1 MNPAVAKL
9 QKPCITASTWTNF
22 AADPCTVKE
31 DDDLAK
37 FEPVLNFLLE
47 VGQEHYRPVC
57 GEL

>member
-47 VGQEHYRPVC
+47 VG
-57 GEL
+57 